1 MESMEREK
9 HLQKMTPIF
18 HRLWYLA
25 RPDVLLPAG
34 QQQGAREAP
43 EAPAVSDSTSGSS

>member
-1 MESMEREK
+1 MESVERKK
-9 HLQKMTPIF
+9 HLQKMTQIF

-34 QQQGAREAP
+34 QQQEARAAP
-43 EAPAVSDSTSGSS
+43 GAPAE